1 MQRVTI
7 TIDDDLAAE
16 LDRFMSAHGY
26 ANRSEAIRDL
36 ARSGLQ
42 QSAHARSGTRPCVAA
57 LVYVYEHEKRELARR
72 LTSDYHAR
80 HDLAQATLHVHL
92 DEASCLEVTVLKGRG
107 TDVQEFADH
116 IIAERGVRHGH
127 VVYLPVGR
135 GACAHL
141 PHRAWPRSWTQSGH
155 ATLAVTDAA
164 LERTDLTLA
173 VAPTLARRELV
184 CPRAGVPRSVRVASL
199 TSYFAAACRAPANVQ
214 RASAWPDRHRP
225 EQSDR
230 ERLDTGKRAVFE
242 FAQFRC
248 ADIDI

>member
-16 LDRFMSAHGY
+16 LDRFMNAHGY

-42 QSAHARSGTRPCVAA
+42 QSAHTRSGTRPCVAA

-135 GACAHL
+135 GACPRL
-141 PHRAWPRSWTQSGH
+141 PHCAGPRSWSQSWPQPRSRSRTPLLSGP
-155 ATLAVTDAA
+155 ADACSP
-164 LERTDLTLA
+164 RII
-173 VAPTLARRELV
+173 
-184 CPRAGVPRSVRVASL
+184 CPRAGTPRSVRVASL
-199 TSYFAAACRAPANVQ
+199 TRYCCCRMP
-214 RASAWPDRHRP
+214 RPSESATRQCVAGSP
-225 EQSDR
+225 Q
-230 ERLDTGKRAVFE
+230 T
-242 FAQFRC
+242 
-248 ADIDI
+248 